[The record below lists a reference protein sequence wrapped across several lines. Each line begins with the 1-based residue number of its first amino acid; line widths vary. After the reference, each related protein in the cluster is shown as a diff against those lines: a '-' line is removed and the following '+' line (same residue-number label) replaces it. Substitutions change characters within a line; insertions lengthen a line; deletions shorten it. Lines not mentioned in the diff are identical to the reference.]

1 MAESIV
7 RLSVPAKPSYA
18 RTVRMLVA
26 NLAVLCEMTID
37 EVEDVRV
44 IAGEA
49 FAYVCATSPEV
60 CDMTFGVEEN
70 GLSMSF
76 SLGEVVPED
85 DEESRE
91 WVELTKLLLVATSD
105 SFEVEESV
113 MRVSKLAGVADGI

>member
-7 RLSVPAKPSYA
+7 RLAVPAQPSYA

-26 NLAVLCEMTID
+26 NLAVLCDMTID

-60 CDMTFGVEEN
+60 CEMTFGVDED
-70 GLSMSF
+70 GLNMSF
-76 SLGEVVPED
+76 TLGEVVPED
-85 DEESRE
+85 DEEARE

-113 MRVSKLAGVADGI
+113 MRVNKLAGVAHGV

>member
-1 MAESIV
+1 MSESIV
-7 RLSVPAKPSYA
+7 RLAVPAQPSYA

-26 NLAVLCEMTID
+26 NLAVLCNMTID

-60 CDMTFGVEEN
+60 CEMTFIVKED
-70 GLSMSF
+70 GLDMSF

-85 DEESRE
+85 DEEAQE

-105 SFEVEESV
+105 SFEVAEAV
-113 MRVSKLAGVADGI
+113 MRVSKRAGVANDV

>member
-1 MAESIV
+1 MSESIV
-7 RLSVPAKPSYA
+7 RLAVPAQPSYA

-26 NLAVLCEMTID
+26 NLAVLCNMTID

-60 CDMTFGVEEN
+60 CEMTFDVKGDVLN
-70 GLSMSF
+70 MSF
-76 SLGEVVPED
+76 SLGEVVPEEY
-85 DEESRE
+85 EEAQE

-105 SFEVEESV
+105 SFEVAEAV
-113 MRVSKLAGVADGI
+113 MRVSKRAGVANDV

>member
-7 RLSVPAKPSYA
+7 RLTVPAQPSYA

-26 NLAVLCEMTID
+26 NLAVLCNMTID

-60 CDMTFGVEEN
+60 CEMAFGVEEN

-76 SLGEVVPED
+76 SLGEVLPEED
-85 DEESRE
+85 DEAQE

-105 SFEVEESV
+105 SFEIEEAV
-113 MRVSKLAGVADGI
+113 MRVSKLAGVAHGI

>member
-1 MAESIV
+1 MTESIV
-7 RLSVPAKPSYA
+7 RLAVPAQPSYA

-26 NLAVLCEMTID
+26 NLAVLCNMTID

-60 CDMTFGVEEN
+60 CEMTFDVKGDVLN
-70 GLSMSF
+70 MSF
-76 SLGEVVPED
+76 SLGEVVPEE
-85 DEESRE
+85 DEEAQE

-105 SFEVEESV
+105 SFEVAEAV
-113 MRVSKLAGVADGI
+113 MRVSKRAGVANDV

>member
-7 RLSVPAKPSYA
+7 RLAVPAQPSYA

-26 NLAVLCEMTID
+26 NLAVLCDMTID

-60 CDMTFGVEEN
+60 CEMTFGVDED
-70 GLSMSF
+70 GLNMSF
-76 SLGEVVPED
+76 TLGEVVPED
-85 DEESRE
+85 DEEARE

-105 SFEVEESV
+105 SFEVEGSV
-113 MRVSKLAGVADGI
+113 MRVNKLAGVAHGV

>member
-1 MAESIV
+1 MTDSIV
-7 RLSVPAKPSYA
+7 RLTVPAQPNYA

-26 NLAVLCEMTID
+26 NLAVLCNMTID
-37 EVEDVRV
+37 DVEDVRV

-60 CDMTFGVEEN
+60 CEMTFGVTEE
-70 GLSMSF
+70 GLSMTF

-85 DEESRE
+85 DEEAQE

-105 SFEVEESV
+105 SFEIDEAV
-113 MRVSKLAGVADGI
+113 MRVTKQAGVANDV

>member
-1 MAESIV
+1 MSESIV
-7 RLSVPAKPSYA
+7 RLAVPAQPSYA

-26 NLAVLCEMTID
+26 NLAVLCNMTID

-60 CDMTFGVEEN
+60 CEMTFDVKGDVLN
-70 GLSMSF
+70 MSF
-76 SLGEVVPED
+76 SLGEVVPEE
-85 DEESRE
+85 DEEAQE

-105 SFEVEESV
+105 SFEVAEAV
-113 MRVSKLAGVADGI
+113 MRVSKRAGVANDV